1 MTVQALTDLD
11 VAFGWDSNET
21 SFADLKSVI
30 QELQG
35 LHFTVA
41 SGQVNAS
48 VGMTVSGIATTDT
61 ILCAWEVPTAIA
73 SVTNL
78 IDRTNATSISAAN
91 TVICTDGLSTTSL
104 FMVLW
109 FDKSGR

>member
-1 MTVQALTDLD
+1 MTVQKLTDLD

-35 LHFTVA
+35 VQFTIVSGGYVA
-41 SGQVNAS
+41 GSNI
-48 VGMTVSGIATTDT
+48 TISGIAITDT
-61 ILCAWEVPTAIA
+61 LL
-73 SVTNL
+73 SVHQMYHDGSADPVN
-78 IDRTNATSISAAN
+78 RTLSAQITAAN
-91 TVICTDGLSTTSL
+91 TITINESIAAASVLHI
-104 FMVLW
+104 LW